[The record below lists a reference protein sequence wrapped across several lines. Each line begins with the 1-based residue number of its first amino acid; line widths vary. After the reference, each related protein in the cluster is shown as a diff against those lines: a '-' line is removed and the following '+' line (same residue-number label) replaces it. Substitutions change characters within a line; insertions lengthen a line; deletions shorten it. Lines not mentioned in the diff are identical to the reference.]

1 MCKKKNQR
9 GCLPAPI
16 SRALS
21 LAPSLFCSLP
31 PFANIGFK
39 PAQNSA
45 QRKAAAEAA
54 ASPAAE
60 TPQPQDVPP
69 RLLDRLLRDDRPAL
83 HPRYRGKGSVY
94 SWGDLE
100 MLEQKRKGEGG
111 EPRKKRGS
119 GRCMWGKEVGLLYA
133 RTHIRSSLTR
143 TQMLAAQDLLSVP
156 CDAIR
161 ELGSRAAPCCEA
173 PLFLCKVPTGI
184 NQLWSQG

>member
-83 HPRYRGKGSVY
+83 HPR
-94 SWGDLE
+94 
-100 MLEQKRKGEGG
+100 
-111 EPRKKRGS
+111 
-119 GRCMWGKEVGLLYA
+119 
-133 RTHIRSSLTR
+133 
-143 TQMLAAQDLLSVP
+143 
-156 CDAIR
+156 
-161 ELGSRAAPCCEA
+161 
-173 PLFLCKVPTGI
+173 
-184 NQLWSQG
+184 

>member
-1 MCKKKNQR
+1 MCKKKKKNQR

-16 SRALS
+16 SSALS

-45 QRKAAAEAA
+45 QRKAAAVAAAEAV

-83 HPRYRGKGSVY
+83 HPRY
-94 SWGDLE
+94 
-100 MLEQKRKGEGG
+100 GEGVFLFLGRFGDVRAEEEGGKRRAQEEEREWETHVG
-111 EPRKKRGS
+111 ERG
-119 GRCMWGKEVGLLYA
+119 RFAVC
-133 RTHIRSSLTR
+133 THSIRSLTHR
-143 TQMLAAQDLLSVP
+143 HADACSTGFALCSRRCDL
-156 CDAIR
+156 
-161 ELGSRAAPCCEA
+161 
-173 PLFLCKVPTGI
+173 
-184 NQLWSQG
+184 

>member
-1 MCKKKNQR
+1 MPWRRSALSPVQIGADDSYQLCVCARKKNQR

-45 QRKAAAEAA
+45 QRKAAAVAAAEAV

-60 TPQPQDVPP
+60 TPQLQDVPP

-83 HPRYRGKGSVY
+83 HPRYRG
-94 SWGDLE
+94 
-100 MLEQKRKGEGG
+100 
-111 EPRKKRGS
+111 RGLS
-119 GRCMWGKEVGLLYA
+119 IPGAIWRCWSRRGRGKEESPGGREGVG
-133 RTHIRSSLTR
+133 
-143 TQMLAAQDLLSVP
+143 
-156 CDAIR
+156 DACGGKR
-161 ELGSRAAPCCEA
+161 
-173 PLFLCKVPTGI
+173 
-184 NQLWSQG
+184 

>member
-1 MCKKKNQR
+1 MPWRRSALSPVQIGADDSYQLCVCARKKNQR

-45 QRKAAAEAA
+45 QRKAAAVAAAEAV

-60 TPQPQDVPP
+60 TPQLQDVPP

-83 HPRYRGKGSVY
+83 HPRYRGRGLSIPGAIWRCW
-94 SWGDLE
+94 SRRGRGRRRAQEEEREWE
-100 MLEQKRKGEGG
+100 MHVGG
-111 EPRKKRGS
+111 RGRLAGCTHTHPLLTHTHADACS
-119 GRCMWGKEVGLLYA
+119 TRFALCSLRC
-133 RTHIRSSLTR
+133 
-143 TQMLAAQDLLSVP
+143 DP
-156 CDAIR
+156 
-161 ELGSRAAPCCEA
+161 
-173 PLFLCKVPTGI
+173 
-184 NQLWSQG
+184 